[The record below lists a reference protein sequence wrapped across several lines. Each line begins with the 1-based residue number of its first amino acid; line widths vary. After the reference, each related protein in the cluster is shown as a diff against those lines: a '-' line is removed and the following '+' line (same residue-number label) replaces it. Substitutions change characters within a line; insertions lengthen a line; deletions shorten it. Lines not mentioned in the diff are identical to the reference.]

1 MLNELKNSFKQ
12 DVKFSGWTDTLGI
25 TTDRKIGNS
34 FMRLKGE
41 VKDPN
46 SNKKIRVISGYGIKL
61 QFMEGNKVIETVYWA
76 DAVKDASFENKVA
89 EYLNFSFAECR
100 KAYRS
105 LMTVVSNVI

>member
-1 MLNELKNSFKQ
+1 MLNELKTSFKQ

-46 SNKKIRVISGYGIKL
+46 SNKKIRVISGHGVHL
-61 QFMEGNKVIETVYWA
+61 QFMKGNKVIENVYWPH
-76 DAVKDASFENKVA
+76 AVKDASFENKVA
-89 EYLNFSFAECR
+89 EYLNFSFAESR
-100 KAYRS
+100 KAFRS